1 MKKAIIGLVQEML
14 ELYEFEL
21 VTIGTKFAL
30 KDLQHANLGDIE
42 EERFDTLEDVVD
54 RLWAYHEDYIYRAI
68 EDEDNEWDFLV
79 IDFLESEKAM
89 KLLKE
94 ITTEDI
100 IGDEEYKFSA
110 IKEILKTDAQQVREK
125 IRKEV
130 YKRIKYKEERG
141 FSIYNIEEYV
151 FLANA
156 FEAVTQK
163 NLVLFESIC
172 EKLNIDLERL
182 NKMENI
188 LGTMWEYQRDKRVEP
203 QKLLC
208 DDFFE
213 ILKSI

>member
-79 IDFLESEKAM
+79 IDFLESEKTM

-141 FSIYNIEEYV
+141 FSIHNIEEYV

-163 NLVLFESIC
+163 NLVLFESVC

>member
-163 NLVLFESIC
+163 NLVLFESVC

>member
-125 IRKEV
+125 IRKGTFD
-130 YKRIKYKEERG
+130 KTRNDERAAHRQN
-141 FSIYNIEEYV
+141 SIGVRRMN
-151 FLANA
+151 
-156 FEAVTQK
+156 
-163 NLVLFESIC
+163 
-172 EKLNIDLERL
+172 DER
-182 NKMENI
+182 K
-188 LGTMWEYQRDKRVEP
+188 G
-203 QKLLC
+203 
-208 DDFFE
+208 
-213 ILKSI
+213 